1 MNISFFA
8 LQHTPQKVPVAVIN
22 PYPSRAIAMAK
33 TLCALSIL
41 SSSID
46 TSSR

>member
-8 LQHTPQKVPVAVIN
+8 LQHTPQKVPIAVTK
-22 PYPSRAIAMAK
+22 PYPSRAIAIAN
-33 TLCALSIL
+33 TLCALSTL

-46 TSSR
+46 TSSK